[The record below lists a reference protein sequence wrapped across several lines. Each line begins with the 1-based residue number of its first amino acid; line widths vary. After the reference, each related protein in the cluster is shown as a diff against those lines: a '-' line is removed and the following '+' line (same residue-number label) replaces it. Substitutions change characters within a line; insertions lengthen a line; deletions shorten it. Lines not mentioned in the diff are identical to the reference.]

1 MLPNPQYNPAALAQ
15 FPSYKA
21 VARFI
26 LLELQFPE
34 RRVSNRA
41 LIVPWTSM
49 PKTAV
54 HKDCESGVG
63 EDEVGIAQNTCVRAP
78 ALDSTISQE
87 ANERELRGFVSSTLY
102 RCHSSRTLPRIEDI
116 WHVLAKHRRNKLAEF
131 HC

>member
-1 MLPNPQYNPAALAQ
+1 
-15 FPSYKA
+15 
-21 VARFI
+21 
-26 LLELQFPE
+26 
-34 RRVSNRA
+34 
-41 LIVPWTSM
+41 M